1 MQHRRLGSEAA
12 QPASNAA
19 EEEEEEAATTVP
31 LPPLPALPVLVQK
44 RASLADIRRKLEEEP
59 ASINEKDTTVR
70 RIATPSTFSP
80 ARSYN

>member
-1 MQHRRLGSEAA
+1 MQHRRLGSEAG

-19 EEEEEEAATTVP
+19 EGEEEEAAPVP

>member
-1 MQHRRLGSEAA
+1 MQHRRLGSEAG

-19 EEEEEEAATTVP
+19 EEEEEEAATPV
-31 LPPLPALPVLVQK
+31 PLPALPVLLQK